1 MKGKILLDEVI
12 EKNGL
17 KELVDKFYAKAGVT
31 ITKEMLIQKNAYGRY
46 HISYSDAWGATF

>member
-31 ITKEMLIQKNAYGRY
+31 ITKEMLIQ
-46 HISYSDAWGATF
+46 

>member
-31 ITKEMLIQKNAYGRY
+31 ITKEMLRRTHMEIPYF
-46 HISYSDAWGATF
+46 I